1 MKEEDK
7 LRRELLTNT
16 PKVVY
21 SYVLKL
27 ERKLERI
34 NELRRFDD
42 VGTEVE
48 GSSER
53 IYDIDGSCLD
63 ADEVMKI
70 INEKI
75 LPDYV
80 ENWFRRPK
88 EAGIYSVVNSDDENQ
103 TSYFNGNN
111 WEIDIDNGEKPV
123 KKWLEC

>member
-1 MKEEDK
+1 MDKESK
-7 LRRELLTNT
+7 LRKELQFNT
-16 PKVVY
+16 PRIVY
-21 SYVLKL
+21 SYILRL

-34 NELRRFDD
+34 GNLQRFDD

-53 IYDIDGSCLD
+53 IYDIDGGCID
-63 ADEVMKI
+63 ADEVMQI
-70 INEKI
+70 IKEKQ

-80 ENWFRRPK
+80 DNNFRRPE

-103 TSYFNGNN
+103 TSYFNGSN
-111 WEIDIDNGEKPV
+111 WEIDTDNGEKPV

>member
-1 MKEEDK
+1 MRSTDK
-7 LRRELLTNT
+7 LIRELQTNT
-16 PKVVY
+16 PRIVY
-21 SYVLKL
+21 SYVLRL

-34 NELRRFDD
+34 EELKRFDD

-53 IYDIDGSCLD
+53 VYDIDGSCLD

-70 INEKI
+70 INDKI

-80 ENWFRRPK
+80 ENWFRRPEK
-88 EAGIYSVVNSDDENQ
+88 AGIYSVVNSDDENQ
-103 TSYFNGNN
+103 TSYFNGKV
-111 WEIDIDNGEKPV
+111 WEIDTDNGEKPV

>member
-1 MKEEDK
+1 MDKESK
-7 LRRELLTNT
+7 LRKELQFNT

-21 SYVLKL
+21 LYILGL

-34 NELRRFDD
+34 ENLQRFDD

-53 IYDIDGSCLD
+53 IYDIDASCLD
-63 ADEVMKI
+63 ADKVMEI

-75 LPDYV
+75 FPEYV
-80 ENWFRRPK
+80 DNNSRRPEK
-88 EAGIYSVVNSDDENQ
+88 LGIYSVVNSDDENQ
-103 TSYFNGNN
+103 TSYFNGKN
-111 WEIDIDNGEKPV
+111 WEIDVDNGEKPV

>member
-1 MKEEDK
+1 MDKESK
-7 LRRELLTNT
+7 LRKELQFNT
-16 PKVVY
+16 PRVVY
-21 SYVLKL
+21 LYILGL

-34 NELRRFDD
+34 EELRRFDD

-48 GSSER
+48 CSSER

-75 LPDYV
+75 LPEYV
-80 ENWFRRPK
+80 DNNIRRPEK
-88 EAGIYSVVNSDDENQ
+88 IGIYSVINSEEENQ
-103 TSYFNGNN
+103 TSYFNGKI
-111 WEIDIDNGEKPV
+111 WEIDIVNGEKPV

>member
-1 MKEEDK
+1 MKEESK
-7 LRRELLTNT
+7 LRRELQFNT
-16 PKVVY
+16 PRIVY
-21 SYVLKL
+21 SYILRL

-34 NELRRFDD
+34 GDLQRFDD

-53 IYDIDGSCLD
+53 IYDADGSCLD
-63 ADEVMKI
+63 ADEVMNI
-70 INEKI
+70 INQNI

-80 ENWFRRPK
+80 DNNFRRP
-88 EAGIYSVVNSDDENQ
+88 EESGIYSVVNSDYENQ

-111 WEIDIDNGEKPV
+111 WEIDTDNGEKPV